1 MIHYD
6 PIAESEKF
14 KKSSN
19 TVYDQIYKI
28 KENNQTDL
36 KEWLRFAKK
45 WGLPCTLLHNV
56 DEIILAPRYL
66 AFQNS
71 QIPETVRDHLINKM
85 DKVNFIV
92 HNFCYLFNT

>member
-1 MIHYD
+1 MGELSQKGSKMIHYD

-45 WGLPCTLLHNV
+45 WGLPCTL
-56 DEIILAPRYL
+56 Y
-66 AFQNS
+66 
-71 QIPETVRDHLINKM
+71 T
-85 DKVNFIV
+85 
-92 HNFCYLFNT
+92 T